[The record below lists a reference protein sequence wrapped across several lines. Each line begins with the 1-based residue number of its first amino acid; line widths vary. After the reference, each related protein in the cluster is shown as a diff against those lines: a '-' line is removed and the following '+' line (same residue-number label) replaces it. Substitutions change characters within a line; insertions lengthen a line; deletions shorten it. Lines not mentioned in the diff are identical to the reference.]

1 MSDFRK
7 NLEEWKDF
15 GSNPESFIKFIPVFA
30 MVFVLLTAL
39 FTCWAKIEPQERGVV
54 LRFGKFNKTMEPGL
68 HFRLPFRIDRVEK
81 VPVQRQLKE
90 EFGYRTKQSGI
101 RTQYSSQ
108 NLDGESIMLTGDLN
122 VADVEWVTQYRIVNP
137 RDYLFKVRNLKGTFR
152 VMNEAVMREIVGD
165 RTINEILTTG
175 RSVIENLV
183 EADLQKL
190 CNQYEMG
197 VEIDQVILQDVNPP
211 ELVKPSFNGVNQ
223 AQQEKESQIYKARA
237 EYNSV
242 IPRAEGE
249 ASQVIEM
256 ARGYAIE
263 RINMAAGEAD
273 RFNAIYKAYQK
284 APEVTRQRLYLESM
298 QKVLAQVGRKIIVDH
313 ESSGILPLLNLS
325 PEGGSK

>member
-68 HFRLPFRIDRVEK
+68 HFRLPFSIDRVEK

-298 QKVLAQVGRKIIVDH
+298 QKVLGQVGRKIIVDH